1 MNWHYI
7 LFSAAEYSVILPAA
21 LFCLIPVQEHL
32 RTHLSPTL
40 FLGAVSGGIV
50 LVCLLLGT
58 WQSFHPQ
65 LESHY
70 TSMLPVFAVA
80 LLLYFWFVQVD
91 NMKLFYLFTCAIAL
105 FSFSGMA
112 NYITE
117 AMLKPNDDYLA
128 PSSLGLPVQWLCI
141 LLGMTLFLFLFSK
154 RLTWII
160 DHFHER
166 SVWRTAWLFPT
177 IIAACNIYMVP
188 KEYSTMH
195 VGRIFQISLFIE
207 GTLLILFFLFQSLF
221 LKTAHAVTE
230 RAEMEQKNQMLEMQA
245 SQYVSLQSYVTQTSR
260 LRHDFRHTVRTIT
273 ALAEQKEY
281 ERLLQ
286 YLADYNQQMS
296 DSEAARFCYCSHLA
310 ANAVLAYY
318 GDIAARQ
325 QIPFHC
331 EADLPA
337 SLTVSDVDLCV
348 ILGNLMENA
357 IQGSLTIPAAE
368 RYIHL
373 SMDTEDPGEL
383 YILLTNRFDG
393 FIQERDGRILS
404 SREKGH
410 GIGLSSIRAT
420 AEKYHGLARFEYHEQ
435 EFSASIMLKLAPS
448 AADPA
453 KL

>member
-1 MNWHYI
+1 M
-7 LFSAAEYSVILPAA
+7 
-21 LFCLIPVQEHL
+21 
-32 RTHLSPTL
+32 
-40 FLGAVSGGIV
+40 
-50 LVCLLLGT
+50 
-58 WQSFHPQ
+58 
-65 LESHY
+65 
-70 TSMLPVFAVA
+70 
-80 LLLYFWFVQVD
+80 
-91 NMKLFYLFTCAIAL
+91 
-105 FSFSGMA
+105 
-112 NYITE
+112 
-117 AMLKPNDDYLA
+117 
-128 PSSLGLPVQWLCI
+128 
-141 LLGMTLFLFLFSK
+141 
-154 RLTWII
+154 
-160 DHFHER
+160 
-166 SVWRTAWLFPT
+166 
-177 IIAACNIYMVP
+177 
-188 KEYSTMH
+188 
-195 VGRIFQISLFIE
+195 
-207 GTLLILFFLFQSLF
+207 
-221 LKTAHAVTE
+221 
-230 RAEMEQKNQMLEMQA
+230 
-245 SQYVSLQSYVTQTSR
+245 SQYVTQTSR

-435 EFSASIMLKLAPS
+435 EFSASIMLKLAPP